1 MSTAT
6 AANCKKNTPARTTAG
21 AGAIGMLYPN
31 LHIQAGI
38 HMPCLISYSRT
49 NEHHSMINSTINCLQ
64 INPRLSS
71 VHELLGLKRDGCL
84 SELSW

>member
-6 AANCKKNTPARTTAG
+6 AANCKNNTPARTTAG

-64 INPRLSS
+64 INPRLSRLVS
-71 VHELLGLKRDGCL
+71 TNCLDSDGTVT
-84 SELSW
+84 

>member
-64 INPRLSS
+64 INPRLSRLVS
-71 VHELLGLKRDGCL
+71 TNCLDSDGTVA
-84 SELSW
+84 